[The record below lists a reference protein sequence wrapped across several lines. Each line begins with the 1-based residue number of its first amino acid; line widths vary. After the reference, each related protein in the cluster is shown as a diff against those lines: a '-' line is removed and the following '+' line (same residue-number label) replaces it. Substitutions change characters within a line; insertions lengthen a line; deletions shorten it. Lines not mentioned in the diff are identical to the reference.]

1 MGRYMNVM
9 LKKQNRD
16 DIFILMLNEELKNEY
31 GANTATKFNPWC
43 ELQEEANFMNKDREG
58 KKQCP
63 GLKRPVTTEHL
74 SKNFFWFRNA
84 FFSIKLS
91 GGTTADEGK
100 DAVAVC
106 KWIIKTN
113 SKYIDTE
120 QSDNYDMETVA
131 EYLNSAFEE
140 AGYNLDELWKM

>member
-9 LKKQNRD
+9 LKDQNRND
-16 DIFILMLNEELKNEY
+16 LFILILNEELKNEY
-31 GANTATKFNPWC
+31 GANTTTKFNPWC
-43 ELQEEANFMNKDREG
+43 ELQEEADFLNKHKEG

-63 GLKRPVTTEHL
+63 GLKRPVKPKQL
-74 SKNFFWFRNA
+74 SENFFWFTNGLL
-84 FFSIKLS
+84 SIKLS
-91 GGTTADEGK
+91 GGTTSDEGR

-113 SKYIDTE
+113 SKYIDTK

-131 EYLNSAFEE
+131 EYLNSAFKE
-140 AGYNLDELWKM
+140 AGYNLDELWKI